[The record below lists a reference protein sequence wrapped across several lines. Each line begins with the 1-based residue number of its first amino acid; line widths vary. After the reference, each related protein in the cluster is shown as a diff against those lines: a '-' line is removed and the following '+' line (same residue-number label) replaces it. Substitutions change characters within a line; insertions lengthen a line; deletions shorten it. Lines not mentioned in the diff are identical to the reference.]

1 LAGLVLVLWGRSIV
15 NSFKRDPEPIKPLD
29 SFIVEQQQNY
39 LMTPTMLPININLIF
54 PTNTPMNTPTIT
66 PTKTKLNPV
75 LDPTVTPTVTPWYT
89 DMYIPNVPGIAWVPE
104 GEPDLEVDGRIS
116 YYYPPYAYLSP
127 EYEMNCDK
135 IDGVLE
141 CEHMANGQEVK
152 YFIGEAVA
160 CPVEFPFG
168 TVIKVWGGYYTCR
181 DRGGAIVKISEN
193 TYWFDVL
200 YPTMPAYKE
209 WGALAD
215 VQVWYP

>member
-1 LAGLVLVLWGRSIV
+1 MALLVAVVWGRSIV
-15 NSFKRDPEPIKPLD
+15 KSFSHKAPPIKPLD
-29 SFIVEQQQNY
+29 QLVVQQQQNY
-39 LMTPTMLPININLIF
+39 YLTPTMQPISINLIF
-54 PTNTPMNTPTIT
+54 PTNTPQPTPTIT
-66 PTKTKLNPV
+66 PTKTKFIPILNS
-75 LDPTVTPTVTPWYT
+75 TITPTPTPWFT
-89 DMYIPNVPGIAWVPE
+89 DMYIPNVPGIAWVPV

-116 YYYPPYAYLSP
+116 YYYPPYAYQKP
-127 EYEMNCDK
+127 EYEINCDK

-168 TVIKVWGGYYTCR
+168 TVVKIWGGYYTCR
-181 DRGGAIVKISEN
+181 DRGGAIVKISDN
-193 TYWFDVL
+193 LYWFDVL
-200 YPTMPAYKE
+200 FPTMPAYKD